1 MAISLL
7 HWQTV
12 KVMNREEEI
21 AKAALECCNSD
32 CERDFFTKG
41 VKWADSHLSEELVRR
56 LYSASI
62 AIYKLGRCKSDN
74 EAILYIKERF
84 KL

>member
-1 MAISLL
+1 M
-7 HWQTV
+7 
-12 KVMNREEEI
+12 REI
-21 AKAALECCNSD
+21 
-32 CERDFFTKG
+32 FFTKG

-62 AIYKLGRCKSDN
+62 AIYKLGRCKSDD

>member
-1 MAISLL
+1 MQHQNVVILI
-7 HWQTV
+7 V
-12 KVMNREEEI
+12 REI
-21 AKAALECCNSD
+21 
-32 CERDFFTKG
+32 FFTKG